1 MTPPQIMGGREPDP
15 IGPEP
20 GMGGCSVLLVQLNGW
35 GGETP
40 KCRQGVGNGVRRDL
54 KCWGGDE
61 EGIPKTWGEEGSLEL
76 WGWEWGILKCW
87 GMG

>member
-40 KCRQGVGNGVRRDL
+40 KCRQGVGNGVRRDPEVL
-54 KCWGGDE
+54 GDGMKK
-61 EGIPKTWGEEGSLEL
+61 EGIPKLGAPKL
-76 WGWEWGILKCW
+76 W
-87 GMG
+87 GMGDPRAVGLGMG